1 MDEQKKASNGNI
13 VWRKIKRF
21 FRRLYKRIII
31 FFKKSKMR
39 FMKIKKEV
47 RYIIYIW
54 VIVFLVF
61 VLFLIGA
68 KVNNKFLAKY
78 KDMENAMDK
87 AVLDY
92 SQSNLIYPSK
102 SKPDK
107 LSIDF
112 LIDEGYLYK
121 EDLADESC
129 TGYALVYYEDD
140 KHDFNVKSYISCKK
154 YTTEGY
160 EK

>member
-1 MDEQKKASNGNI
+1 M
-13 VWRKIKRF
+13 
-21 FRRLYKRIII
+21 
-31 FFKKSKMR
+31 
-39 FMKIKKEV
+39 
-47 RYIIYIW
+47 
-54 VIVFLVF
+54 VF

-78 KDMENAMDK
+78 KNMEEAMDK

-121 EDLADESC
+121 EDIADESC

-140 KHDFNVKSYISCKK
+140 KHDLNVKSYISCKK